1 MIRLLLYI
9 PILTIILSSCSNFLT
24 WHLDRGIHK
33 TSIPSSS
40 EDASKSEDMT
50 GSDLSSET
58 YKIFEFGEPCTT
70 IGGLTGSGDQNFN
83 TGSGA
88 TPSQVSARYLQ
99 LKITLRTDMSGSA

>member
-50 GSDLSSET
+50 GSDLSSDIQKLQNLRDKGVITTEEFRKQT
-58 YKIFEFGEPCTT
+58 SKIN
-70 IGGLTGSGDQNFN
+70 L
-83 TGSGA
+83 
-88 TPSQVSARYLQ
+88 V
-99 LKITLRTDMSGSA
+99 